1 MLTGRHSFT
10 MDAFKILRVEAD
22 AERPTARADR
32 LATWIVLALGLL
44 FMLVSAA
51 RGEQR
56 TASRVDRFQGPLA
69 PGQTVQ
75 VENVSGD
82 ILASPG
88 REFSAVVTV
97 TVSAATQKKAE
108 ELLAAT
114 RVLSSHEDD
123 GWSLETRWPGMHN
136 NGGRRGSLC
145 EGCRVVARYELVLPP
160 GVTAE
165 LQTVNGDVRVRECD
179 GALQLESVNGAIEA
193 RGVRRSLQAQTV
205 NGKIDATVATVAPGT
220 AVDMESVNGTL
231 TLILPRDAKFDL
243 SASTMNGTI
252 ASTFPLPRNAAESE
266 DETPR
271 PSKNDRKIII
281 QSEGDDTT
289 VVDLAELERELE
301 DSMREVDIS
310 IDEDMRHADQA
321 VRETQR
327 ELRRIRVADPRR
339 EYSGSVGKGGAQV
352 QLETLN
358 GSVLVL
364 AAGTQE
370 SDAKPLVSEVRSFVV
385 TVPPVHVKVPP
396 VRVKVPKVKVEV
408 PPVVVAP
415 AAPRPAPAVP
425 PVPPV
430 PPVSAAPVFDGEV
443 VRGNVSGDFLSTST
457 GGNYRIGNVSGRV
470 RILTHSGEIRV
481 ESIGGPAD
489 LKSFGGDIIV
499 GPVQGDLKAS
509 TMAGDI
515 RAEAVQGSVLADTAG
530 GDIRIASAS
539 GSLDAKTAGGDIIVP
554 SVGGSIRAVT
564 AGGDVRIGVASPELR
579 GSVTIHNSG
588 GDVSLTLPAGAKAD
602 IELVVTGAED
612 DDLAIRSDFPDLTVS
627 RKHGVQRATVALNG
641 GGEKVVVRTSSGTI
655 RLKKGTS

>member
-1 MLTGRHSFT
+1 MTTGRHSFT
-10 MDAFKILRVEAD
+10 MDAFKIPRVEAD

-32 LATWIVLALGLL
+32 FATWIVLALGLL

-56 TASRVDRFQGPLA
+56 TASRVDRFNGSLA
-69 PGQTVQ
+69 AGQTVQ
-75 VENVSGD
+75 VDNVSGD
-82 ILASPG
+82 IIASPG

-97 TVSAATQKKAE
+97 TVSAGTQRKAE
-108 ELLAAT
+108 ELLAAA
-114 RVLSSHEDD
+114 RVLSEHDED
-123 GWSLETRWPGMHN
+123 GWSLTTRWPGMHS
-136 NGGRRGSLC
+136 NGGRRSSLC

-160 GVTAE
+160 GVAAE

-179 GALQLESVNGAIEA
+179 GELQLESVNGAIEA

-205 NGKIDATVATVAPGT
+205 NGKINATVAAVPPGT
-220 AVDMESVNGTL
+220 AVNLESVNGTL

-252 ASTFPLPRNAAESE
+252 ASTFPLPRNAAQGAD

-271 PSKNDRKIII
+271 PSKSERKILIKT
-281 QSEGDDTT
+281 EGDETT
-289 VVDLAELERELE
+289 VVDLEELERELE

-321 VRETQR
+321 VREAQR
-327 ELRRIRVADPRR
+327 EIRRIRVADPRR
-339 EYSGSVGKGGAQV
+339 EYSGSVGNGGAQI

-364 AAGTQE
+364 AAGTPA
-370 SDAKPLVSEVRSFVV
+370 SDARPLVSEVRSFVV
-385 TVPPVHVKVPP
+385 TVPPV
-396 VRVKVPKVKVEV
+396 RVKVPKVEVDPRVVVV
-408 PPVVVAP
+408 PP
-415 AAPRPAPAVP
+415 APRVPPAPAVP

-430 PPVSAAPVFDGEV
+430 PPVGAPPVFDGEV
-443 VRGNVSGDFLSTST
+443 IRGDISGDFLSTST
-457 GGNYRIGNVSGRV
+457 GGNYRIGHVSGRV

-489 LKSFGGDIIV
+489 LKSFGGDIVV

-509 TMAGDI
+509 TAAGDI
-515 RAEAVQGSVLADTAG
+515 RADAVKGSVLADTAG

-554 SVGGSIRAVT
+554 SVGGSVRAVT
-564 AGGDVRIGVASPELR
+564 AGGDVRIGVGSRDLR
-579 GSVTIHNSG
+579 GSITIHNSG
-588 GDVSLTLPAGAKAD
+588 GDVSLTLPAEAKAD
-602 IELVVTGAED
+602 VELVVTGAED
-612 DDLAIRSDFPDLTVS
+612 DDLAIRSDFPDLTIS
-627 RKHGVQRATVALNG
+627 RKHGVQRATLSLNG
-641 GGEKVVVRTSSGTI
+641 GGEKIVIRTSSGTI
-655 RLKKGTS
+655 RLKKGL

>member
-1 MLTGRHSFT
+1 MTTGRLTLT
-10 MDAFKILRVEAD
+10 MDTLKVPRVEAD
-22 AERPTARADR
+22 GERTTARADR

-56 TASRVDRFQGPLA
+56 SASRVDRFQGPLA
-69 PGQTVQ
+69 AGQTVQ
-75 VENVSGD
+75 VDNVSGD
-82 ILASPG
+82 IVASPG

-97 TVSAATQKKAE
+97 TVSAGTQKKAE
-108 ELLAAT
+108 EILAAT
-114 RVLSSHEDD
+114 RVIGNREED
-123 GWSLETRWPGMHN
+123 GWSLETRWPGMHS
-136 NGGRRGSLC
+136 NGGRRGSPC

-165 LQTVNGDVRVRECD
+165 LQTVNGDLRVRDCD
-179 GALQLESVNGAIEA
+179 GELQLESVNGAIEA
-193 RGVRRSLQAQTV
+193 RGVKRSLQAQTV
-205 NGKIDATVATVAPGT
+205 NGQIDATVATIAPGT
-220 AVDMESVNGTL
+220 ALSLESVNGTL
-231 TLILPRDAKFDL
+231 TLTLPRDAKFDL

-252 ASTFPLPRNAAESE
+252 ASTFPLPRNAAEPAD
-266 DETPR
+266 DETPH
-271 PSKNDRKIII
+271 PSNYERRIVVK
-281 QSEGDDTT
+281 SEGGETT

-310 IDEDMRHADQA
+310 IEEDMRHADQT

-327 ELRRIRVADPRR
+327 EIRRLRVADPRR
-339 EYSGSVGKGGAQV
+339 EYSGSLGKGGAQI

-364 AAGTQE
+364 AAGTRE
-370 SDAKPLVSEVRSFVV
+370 SDARLLVSERRSFVV
-385 TVPPVHVKVPP
+385 TVPP
-396 VRVKVPKVKVEV
+396 VRVKVPKVKVDV
-408 PPVVVAP
+408 APRVVV
-415 AAPRPAPAVP
+415 VP
-425 PVPPV
+425 PVPPAPRVAPV
-430 PPVSAAPVFDGEV
+430 PPVPAVPAPPVFDGEV
-443 VRGNVSGDFLSTST
+443 VRGNISGDFLSTST
-457 GGNYRIGNVSGRV
+457 GGNYRIGNVTGRV

-489 LKSFGGDIIV
+489 LKSFGGDIVV

-554 SVGGSIRAVT
+554 SVGGSVRAVT
-564 AGGDVRIGVASPELR
+564 AGGDVRIGVASPQLR

-588 GDVSLTLPAGAKAD
+588 GDVSLTLPAEARAD
-602 IELVVTGAED
+602 VELVVTGAED

-627 RKHGVQRATVALNG
+627 RKHGVQRATVSLNG
-641 GGEKVVVRTSSGTI
+641 GGEKIVVRTSSGTI
-655 RLKKGTS
+655 RLKKSP